1 MAMDNRALAGGILGF
16 VAMIVIA
23 ALLYTL
29 FEPAIDQAGTSLLSQ
44 TSNQDATDQINLFD
58 TIWSNILWVGLF
70 FAMLFIIGRGV
81 VESRRP
87 G

>member
-16 VAMIVIA
+16 IAMIVIA

-29 FEPAIDQAGTSLLSQ
+29 FEPAVDQAATTFLSQ
-44 TSNQDATDQINLFD
+44 TSNQEATDHINLFD
-58 TIWSNILWVGLF
+58 TIWSNVLWVGLF